1 MNMAVVVVEVLQNN
15 IDRHV
20 GCYVSDSR
28 IIPEDDGRQ
37 ADYITAAAAATESS
51 ITSHSSA
58 ASHNIYNIRH
68 YVSTQTETITPSCLT
83 VIHLNGRWR
92 DDVS

>member
-37 ADYITAAAAATESS
+37 ADYITAAAATESS
-51 ITSHSSA
+51 ISSDSPA

>member
-1 MNMAVVVVEVLQNN
+1 MNMTIVVVEVLQNN

-37 ADYITAAAAATESS
+37 ADYITAAAATESS
-51 ITSHSSA
+51 ISSDSPA

>member
-1 MNMAVVVVEVLQNN
+1 MNMTVVVVEVLQNN

-37 ADYITAAAAATESS
+37 ADYITAAAATESS
-51 ITSHSSA
+51 ISSDSPA

>member
-1 MNMAVVVVEVLQNN
+1 MNMTVVVVEVLQNN

-37 ADYITAAAAATESS
+37 ADYITAAAATESS